1 VPILIL
7 AMTVMYYYLSYTLFE
22 TVIQIN
28 ELILSLIET
37 ITVMVKCMKCHNC
50 PQKNV
55 HKRICKLTNGFLS
68 TFQLAKNCPK
78 IYPTRTELQNS
89 FMFQV
94 VFMQNS
100 SSTRG
105 SMFSFSPKEDT
116 CTFDFNGL
124 KGTIDSP
131 MPMGQPWQFVSVN
144 SCSDVQRYLHV
155 Q

>member
-1 VPILIL
+1 
-7 AMTVMYYYLSYTLFE
+7 
-22 TVIQIN
+22 
-28 ELILSLIET
+28 
-37 ITVMVKCMKCHNC
+37 MVKCMKCHNC

-100 SSTRG
+100 SSTRR

-131 MPMGQPWQFVSVN
+131 MPMGQPWQLVSWSLTSLFSTNMAISETSQPWQFVSVN